1 MGSTQAQ
8 GYAEFGLAGLA
19 GHLQGNHYPPIPLSM
34 LPVAQKAIRNAN
46 KGDWGKKIKL
56 PEGVTYRD
64 GSKAVATS
72 KIVESLHLGAWV
84 TSDDED

>member
-1 MGSTQAQ
+1 MGFTQAL

-46 KGDWGKKIKL
+46 RGEWAKKVKL

-64 GSKAVATS
+64 GSKSVATS
-72 KIVESLHLGAWV
+72 NIVASLHLNAWV

>member
-1 MGSTQAQ
+1 MGFTQAL
-8 GYAEFGLAGLA
+8 GYAEFGLAGLV
-19 GHLQGNHYPPIPLSM
+19 GHLQSNHYPPVPLSM

-46 KGDWGKKIKL
+46 RGEWAKKVKL

-64 GSKAVATS
+64 GSKSVATS
-72 KIVESLHLGAWV
+72 NIVASLHLNAWV

>member
-1 MGSTQAQ
+1 MGFTQAL
-8 GYAEFGLAGLA
+8 GYAEFGLAGLV
-19 GHLQGNHYPPIPLSM
+19 GHLQSNHYPPVPLSM

-46 KGDWGKKIKL
+46 RGEWSKKVKL

-72 KIVESLHLGAWV
+72 NIVESLHLGAWV
-84 TSDDED
+84 TSDED